1 MEVYISPLENFMV
14 MVSSVELSSG
24 NLREEIEDTR
34 RKLTEINLVKEEGEL
49 KSYEV
54 AQSMLWFPIVEAG
67 CEVEFIFT
75 KVFNDKLTLL
85 LTVENYLKIV
95 FVHYTSYD
103 LLFWLQSKKLLNSST
118 TGILLEACR
127 VFDFSI
133 MLSINRTKRN
143 WE

>member
-49 KSYEV
+49 KSYEA